1 MFLKVNRIFK
11 ISGFSIF
18 KFYIRFC
25 KNIAKFCSILL
36 KINLLYFSYKYI
48 FLIGG
53 MKMCSNYS
61 QKYYKSMFKNYPDVV
76 NVKELQSMLGGIS
89 KKLAYHLL
97 QNNIIK
103 SIKIGRQ
110 YKIAKADVILYL
122 TEKNCS

>member
-1 MFLKVNRIFK
+1 MN
-11 ISGFSIF
+11 
-18 KFYIRFC
+18 
-25 KNIAKFCSILL
+25 N
-36 KINLLYFSYKYI
+36 N
-48 FLIGG
+48 
-53 MKMCSNYS
+53 S

-76 NVKELQSMLGGIS
+76 TVKQLQTMLGGIS

-122 TEKNCS
+122 TQNNNS